1 MSRSRGSHAGRGAP
15 RTQVMVGALAL
26 LAIVVLPITVAQG
39 AGGPSA
45 SASASKL
52 AKQVKKLQKRV
63 ATLESKTS
71 LPPSGPAGGE
81 LTGSYPNPEVG
92 TVSGLNLAAGTTPAQ
107 GIDFGGGW
115 SLYRDATN
123 FLRLDNEF
131 GIAET
136 AGASNG
142 LFLDGEGVLVVNST
156 GADTGGVMRINGLKP
171 TGPLT
176 FNDQVTLRVVEQAG
190 KDRLVAKFG
199 SGADQVIAV
208 EP

>member
-1 MSRSRGSHAGRGAP
+1 MSRSRGTHAGRGAP
-15 RTQVMVGALAL
+15 RTHVLVGALAL

-52 AKQVKKLQKRV
+52 AKQVKALQKRV
-63 ATLESKTS
+63 ATLESKA
-71 LPPSGPAGGE
+71 PSGPAGGE
-81 LTGSYPNPEVG
+81 LTGSYPNPQVG

-107 GIDFGGGW
+107 GIDFGAGW
-115 SLYRDATN
+115 SLYRDGSN
-123 FLRLDNEF
+123 FARLDNEF
-131 GIAET
+131 IVAED
-136 AGASNG
+136 AGAQTG
-142 LFLDGEGVLVVNST
+142 LFLDGEGALAVNST
-156 GADTGGVMRINGLKP
+156 GADTGGVIRINGLKP
-171 TGPLT
+171 TGPIT